1 MQGQGQRI
9 GILSGGG
16 SLPLEIADSAR
27 ARGHQVHI
35 VAIGGEADADFG
47 THKVTTVNW
56 GQIGAMVRT
65 LKAHRTDAL
74 VIVGR
79 VHRPDLWRLRTDLG
93 FFLNL
98 PSLLKIVASGGDDG
112 VLRRVVRFFE
122 AQKLTVV
129 GPGDAAPELVI
140 REGALGEVAPSP
152 DDAADIATGF
162 ALVRAL
168 GAYDIGQSV
177 IVAGGVIE
185 AIEGAEGTDR
195 MLERTAA
202 ARKDAPGLR
211 RGVMIKRSKP
221 SQDMRVDM
229 PTIGPDTITR
239 AAAAG
244 LDGIAAEAGKVL
256 IAQRAEAI
264 LKADAAMI
272 FIAGVGDET
281 FASEPQ
287 QATPAK
293 PATAFRR
300 IGRVDPSSH
309 VLHDASRGAAV
320 LQSLRP
326 FASIGNAVVVVR
338 NHVLA
343 VEAGEGALATLERAA
358 NLKQW
363 ASLTHSRRGI
373 VILAHARDLTAA
385 LIARIDRAGYAGAV
399 VMDVAESAPDLRD
412 VIAAADKSGVCVLST
427 AERAGENA

>member
-1 MQGQGQRI
+1 MQAQERRI

-27 ARGHQVHI
+27 RQGAQVHI
-35 VAIGGEADADFG
+35 VALDGEADADFG

-56 GQIGAMVRT
+56 GQIGTMVRT
-65 LKAHRTDAL
+65 LKAHHTDAL

-79 VHRPDLWRLRTDLG
+79 VHRPELWKLRTDLG

-122 AQKLTVV
+122 AQGLTVV

-140 REGALGEVAPSP
+140 REGALGQVSPSP
-152 DDAADIATGF
+152 DDAADVAKGF

-195 MLERTAA
+195 MLERTAL
-202 ARKDAPGLR
+202 ARKYAPGLR

-221 SQDMRVDM
+221 SQDLRVDM
-229 PTIGPDTITR
+229 PAIGPDTITR

-244 LDGIAAEAGKVL
+244 LDGIAVEAGRVL
-256 IAQRAEAI
+256 IAQRADAI
-264 LKADAAMI
+264 QKADAAKV
-272 FIAGVGDET
+272 FIAGVGDEGFT
-281 FASEPQ
+281 SDPQSASSAAPP
-287 QATPAK
+287 T
-293 PATAFRR
+293 TFRR
-300 IGRVDPSSH
+300 LGRVEPSSH

-320 LQSLRP
+320 MRSLRP
-326 FASIGNAVVVVR
+326 FAPTGKAVVVVR
-338 NHVLA
+338 HHVLA
-343 VEAGEGALATLERAA
+343 VEAGEGVLATLERAA

-373 VILAHARDLTAA
+373 VILANARDLTPA
-385 LIARIDRAGYAGAV
+385 LITRIDGAGYAGAV
-399 VMDVAESAPDLRD
+399 VMDAVESAPELRD
-412 VIAAADKSGVCVLST
+412 AIAAADKAGVCVLST